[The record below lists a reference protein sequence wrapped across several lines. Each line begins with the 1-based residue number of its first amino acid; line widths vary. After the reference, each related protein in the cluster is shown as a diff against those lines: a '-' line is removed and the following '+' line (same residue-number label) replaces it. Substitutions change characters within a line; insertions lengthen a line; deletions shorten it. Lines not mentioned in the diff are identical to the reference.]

1 MPNSSRFAADGNLTF
16 GVMGGKSG
24 KKRQGGWQKRQGSR
38 QGWQTLPPLPPQL
51 LGGKGP
57 CGEASYRLGKG
68 LPDWEGIT
76 MWLLR
81 CHPRQEREKRMF
93 LMRVYH

>member
-1 MPNSSRFAADGNLTF
+1 MVLWAAKVARNGK
-16 GVMGGKSG
+16 VGGKNG
-24 KKRQGGWQKRQGSR
+24 KDRGKGGKPY
-38 QGWQTLPPLPPQL
+38 LLPPQP
-51 LGGKGP
+51 LGGKGS

-93 LMRVYH
+93 LM